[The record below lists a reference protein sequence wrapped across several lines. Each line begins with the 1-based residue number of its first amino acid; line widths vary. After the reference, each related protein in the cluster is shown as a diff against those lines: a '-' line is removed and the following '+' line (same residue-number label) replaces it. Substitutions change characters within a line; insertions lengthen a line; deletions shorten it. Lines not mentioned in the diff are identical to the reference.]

1 MAVRESVYEVLGV
14 VVVRKRPLREPGAL
28 LFGGRRPGSGAGAGS
43 GPGPGAWSGFGRGPV
58 GGPGGAV
65 PPGGG
70 RPPGARAVGSGGSGA
85 RGRRGG
91 RARGAP
97 PQPVAVA
104 LAVEAEDFAGLAEY
118 GLFGALGHQEYLVRA
133 EEQLRG
139 LYEQGLE
146 VHLRVL
152 EAGDFE
158 DYCAA
163 LGLDPRAPAARVAY
177 AGDPELAG
185 EPFVYAGEPIGDLLP
200 VLLDDHRARVRM
212 SLACASLLHAVGD
225 DLAGQRRMAAVMRYV
240 TSVYL
245 ALAEGAGE
253 GCHLLTLRC
262 HGPEDGEQLTSAVD
276 VCVEAGRLLP
286 AGRDVEAFCVTLA
299 AGVAS
304 GGEGALL
311 LHGDPSAPPGR
322 PEDRFPGR
330 VPGRSPGESAWP
342 AGALRGTSAGG
353 EGSGPRVRGWALAGG
368 RLRPMTA
375 HEVFDELA
383 DDAARGLAFPP
394 GVVPQ
399 PGFPLPG
406 FPEAGGGGGPL
417 G

>member
-1 MAVRESVYEVLGV
+1 M
-14 VVVRKRPLREPGAL
+14 
-28 LFGGRRPGSGAGAGS
+28 
-43 GPGPGAWSGFGRGPV
+43 
-58 GGPGGAV
+58 
-65 PPGGG
+65 
-70 RPPGARAVGSGGSGA
+70 
-85 RGRRGG
+85 
-91 RARGAP
+91 
-97 PQPVAVA
+97 A
-104 LAVEAEDFAGLAEY
+104 LAVEAEDFAVLAEY
-118 GLFGALGHQEYLVRA
+118 GLFGALGHHEYLVRA
-133 EEQLRG
+133 EGQLRG
-139 LYEQGLE
+139 LYQQGLE

-163 LGLDPRAPAARVAY
+163 LGLDPRASAARVAY
-177 AGDPELAG
+177 AGDPDLAG
-185 EPFVYAGEPIGDLLP
+185 EPFVYAGEPMADLLP

-212 SLACASLLHAVGD
+212 SVACAVLLDVLGD

-276 VCVEAGRLLP
+276 LCVEAGRLQP

-304 GGEGALL
+304 GGAGALL
-311 LHGDPSAPPGR
+311 LHGDPAASPSRVSQWSSDWSSNRSSGAPPGG
-322 PEDRFPGR
+322 PGA
-330 VPGRSPGESAWP
+330 GGGGGNGP
-342 AGALRGTSAGG
+342 AGDGG
-353 EGSGPRVRGWALAGG
+353 SGPADGARSGPRVRGWALAGG

-383 DDAARGLAFPP
+383 DDAARGLPFPP
-394 GVVPQ
+394 GAVPQ

-406 FPEAGGGGGPL
+406 LPEAGGGGGLL

>member
-1 MAVRESVYEVLGV
+1 MAVVRESVCEVLGGAAAG
-14 VVVRKRPLREPGAL
+14 RPSPRRRRVLVL
-28 LFGGRRPGSGAGAGS
+28 SGRRPGGGAG
-43 GPGPGAWSGFGRGPV
+43 GAPA

-70 RPPGARAVGSGGSGA
+70 RPPGARAGGRGA
-85 RGRRGG
+85 GEAGRGG
-91 RARGAP
+91 RVRGAPP

-104 LAVEAEDFAGLAEY
+104 LAVDAGDFAGLARY
-118 GLFGALGHQEYLVRA
+118 GLFGGLGHAAYLRQA
-133 EEQLRG
+133 EEQLTA
-139 LYEQGLE
+139 LYRQGLE

-158 DYCAA
+158 DYCEA
-163 LGLDPRAPAARVAY
+163 LGLDPRMPAARVAY

-185 EPFVYAGEPIGDLLP
+185 EPFVYAGERLAELLP

-212 SLACASLLHAVGD
+212 SVACAALLDAVGD
-225 DLAGQRRMAAVMRYV
+225 DPSGQLRMAAVMRYV

-262 HGPEDGEQLTSAVD
+262 HGPEDGEWLTSAVD
-276 VCVEAGRLLP
+276 VCVEEGRLYP
-286 AGRDVEAFCVTLA
+286 AGRDAEAFCVTLA
-299 AGVAS
+299 AGVAL

-311 LHGDPSAPPGR
+311 LHGDPSAGVR
-322 PEDRFPGR
+322 AEREG
-330 VPGRSPGESAWP
+330 
-342 AGALRGTSAGG
+342 AGARLR
-353 EGSGPRVRGWALAGG
+353 PPVRGWALTDG
-368 RLRPMTA
+368 RLRTMTA

-383 DDAARGLAFPP
+383 DDAARGLPFPP
-394 GVVPQ
+394 GVDPL
-399 PGFPLPG
+399 PGFPLPVFRG
-406 FPEAGGGGGPL
+406 AGEGGGPL

>member
-1 MAVRESVYEVLGV
+1 MTVREPVYEVLGTA
-14 VVVRKRPLREPGAL
+14 VVRGGPPRGRRVLVFGGPRPGAGV
-28 LFGGRRPGSGAGAGS
+28 GGVPT
-43 GPGPGAWSGFGRGPV
+43 
-58 GGPGGAV
+58 GGPGGSA

-70 RPPGARAVGSGGSGA
+70 RPPGGRAGGAGA

-104 LAVEAEDFAGLAEY
+104 LAAEAADFAGLAKY
-118 GLFGALGHQEYLVRA
+118 GLFGALGHQEYLRRA

-139 LYEQGLE
+139 LYGQGLE

-163 LGLDPRAPAARVAY
+163 LGLDPRASAARVAY

-185 EPFVYAGEPIGDLLP
+185 EPFVYAGERLAELLP
-200 VLLDDHRARVRM
+200 VLMDDHRARVRM
-212 SLACASLLHAVGD
+212 SVACAALLDAVGD
-225 DLAGQRRMAAVMRYV
+225 DPAGQRRMAAVMRYV

-262 HGPEDGEQLTSAVD
+262 HGPEDGEDLTSAVD
-276 VCVEAGRLLP
+276 VCVEAGRLHP
-286 AGRDVEAFCVTLA
+286 AGRDTEAFCVTLA

-311 LHGDPSAPPGR
+311 LHGDPSSGPPVDS
-322 PEDRFPGR
+322 PAD
-330 VPGRSPGESAWP
+330 SPGDAPGGSAADRP
-342 AGALRGTSAGG
+342 
-353 EGSGPRVRGWALAGG
+353 SGPLVRGWALAGG

-383 DDAARGLAFPP
+383 DDAARGVPFPP
-394 GVVPQ
+394 GVVPR

>member
-1 MAVRESVYEVLGV
+1 M
-14 VVVRKRPLREPGAL
+14 
-28 LFGGRRPGSGAGAGS
+28 
-43 GPGPGAWSGFGRGPV
+43 
-58 GGPGGAV
+58 
-65 PPGGG
+65 
-70 RPPGARAVGSGGSGA
+70 
-85 RGRRGG
+85 
-91 RARGAP
+91 
-97 PQPVAVA
+97 A
-104 LAVEAEDFAGLAEY
+104 LAVEAADFAGLAKY
-118 GLFGALGHQEYLVRA
+118 GLFGALGHQEYLLRV
-133 EEQLRG
+133 EEQLTG
-139 LYEQGLE
+139 LYQQGLE

-152 EAGDFE
+152 EAADFE
-158 DYCAA
+158 DYCSA

-185 EPFVYAGEPIGDLLP
+185 EPFVYAGEPLADLVP

-212 SLACASLLHAVGD
+212 SVACAALLGAVGD
-225 DLAGQRRMAAVMRYV
+225 DPAGQRRMAAVMRYV

-262 HGPEDGEQLTSAVD
+262 HGPEDGEELTSAVD
-276 VCVEAGRLLP
+276 VCVERGRLHP
-286 AGRDVEAFCVTLA
+286 AGRDAEAFCVTLA

-311 LHGDPSAPPGR
+311 LHGDPATTSGDAPPEGP
-322 PEDRFPGR
+322 PE
-330 VPGRSPGESAWP
+330 RSPD
-342 AGALRGTSAGG
+342 GTSGG
-353 EGSGPRVRGWALAGG
+353 PPGGARPGPRVRGWALAGG

-383 DDAARGLAFPP
+383 DDAARGLPFPP

-399 PGFPLPG
+399 PGFRLPG
-406 FPEAGGGGGPL
+406 LPDAGGGGGPL

>member
-1 MAVRESVYEVLGV
+1 MAAVRKSVREVLGAAAGWS
-14 VVVRKRPLREPGAL
+14 PRERRRVL
-28 LFGGRRPGSGAGAGS
+28 VLGGRRPGGGAG
-43 GPGPGAWSGFGRGPV
+43 GAST

-70 RPPGARAVGSGGSGA
+70 RPPGARAGGDGA
-85 RGRRGG
+85 RAAGRGSGG

-97 PQPVAVA
+97 PPHPVA
-104 LAVEAEDFAGLAEY
+104 LALAVDAGDFAGLAQY
-118 GLFGALGHQEYLVRA
+118 GLFGGLGHQAYLRRA
-133 EEQLRG
+133 EEHLTALHR
-139 LYEQGLE
+139 QGLE

-185 EPFVYAGEPIGDLLP
+185 EPFVYAGERLAELVP

-212 SLACASLLHAVGD
+212 SVACAALLGAVGD
-225 DLAGQRRMAAVMRYV
+225 DPAGQFRMAAVMRYV

-262 HGPEDGEQLTSAVD
+262 HGPEDGEELTSAVD
-276 VCVEAGRLLP
+276 VCVEEGLLYP
-286 AGRDVEAFCVTLA
+286 AGRDAEAFCVTLA
-299 AGVAS
+299 AGVAL

-311 LHGDPSAPPGR
+311 LHGDPSVGVGADGRSDDRSSPVGR
-322 PEDRFPGR
+322 PPA
-330 VPGRSPGESAWP
+330 SP
-342 AGALRGTSAGG
+342 AGETR
-353 EGSGPRVRGWALAGG
+353 PRPPVRGWALTGG

-383 DDAARGLAFPP
+383 DDAARGLPFPP
-394 GVVPQ
+394 GVDPR

-406 FPEAGGGGGPL
+406 FRDPGEGGGPL

>member
-1 MAVRESVYEVLGV
+1 MAVQESVYEVRGV
-14 VVVRKRPLREPGAL
+14 VVVRLRSLREPQVFRGRRALREPRAL
-28 LFGGRRPGSGAGAGS
+28 LFGGPGAGG
-43 GPGPGAWSGFGRGPV
+43 GRLPV
-58 GGPGGAV
+58 GGPGGAP
-65 PPGGG
+65 PPGG
-70 RPPGARAVGSGGSGA
+70 RAAGAVGAVGSGGAGA
-85 RGRRGG
+85 GGRRGG

-97 PQPVAVA
+97 PQPVALA
-104 LAVEAEDFAGLAEY
+104 LAVEAADFAGLAKY
-118 GLFGALGHQEYLVRA
+118 GLFGALGHQEYLLRA
-133 EEQLRG
+133 EEQLTG
-139 LYEQGLE
+139 LHEQGLE

-152 EAGDFE
+152 EAGDFQ
-158 DYCAA
+158 DYCSA

-185 EPFVYAGEPIGDLLP
+185 EPFVYAGEPLADLLP

-212 SLACASLLHAVGD
+212 SVACVALLGAVGD
-225 DLAGQRRMAAVMRYV
+225 DPAGQRRMAAVMSYV

-245 ALAEGAGE
+245 ALAEGAGD

-262 HGPEDGEQLTSAVD
+262 HGPEDGEELTSAVD
-276 VCVEAGRLLP
+276 VCLEAGRLHP
-286 AGRDVEAFCVTLA
+286 AGRDAEAFCVTLA

-311 LHGDPSAPPGR
+311 LHGDPSTS
-322 PEDRFPGR
+322 
-330 VPGRSPGESAWP
+330 SPG
-342 AGALRGTSAGG
+342 GASP
-353 EGSGPRVRGWALAGG
+353 GPRVRGWALAGG

-383 DDAARGLAFPP
+383 DDAARGLPFPP

>member
-1 MAVRESVYEVLGV
+1 M
-14 VVVRKRPLREPGAL
+14 
-28 LFGGRRPGSGAGAGS
+28 
-43 GPGPGAWSGFGRGPV
+43 
-58 GGPGGAV
+58 
-65 PPGGG
+65 
-70 RPPGARAVGSGGSGA
+70 
-85 RGRRGG
+85 
-91 RARGAP
+91 
-97 PQPVAVA
+97 AVA
-104 LAVEAEDFAGLAEY
+104 LAAEAADFAGLAKY
-118 GLFGALGHQEYLVRA
+118 GMFGALGHQEYLRRA
-133 EEQLRG
+133 EQQLRVLQG
-139 LYEQGLE
+139 QGLE

-163 LGLDPRAPAARVAY
+163 VGLDPRTAAARVAY

-185 EPFVYAGEPIGDLLP
+185 EPFVYAGERLAELLP

-212 SLACASLLHAVGD
+212 SVACAALLDALGD
-225 DLAGQRRMAAVMRYV
+225 DLAGQARMAAVMQYV

-262 HGPEDGEQLTSAVD
+262 HGPEDGEELTSAVD
-276 VCVEAGRLLP
+276 VCVEGGRLHP
-286 AGRDVEAFCVTLA
+286 AGRDTEAFCVTLA

-304 GGEGALL
+304 GGAGALL
-311 LHGDPSAPPGR
+311 LHGDPSSARPSEAPSAGPSARSSAGPSAGPSADPEASAAGPPEGAPPG
-322 PEDRFPGR
+322 PVADRAPAAPG
-330 VPGRSPGESAWP
+330 P
-342 AGALRGTSAGG
+342 L
-353 EGSGPRVRGWALAGG
+353 GPLVRGWALADG

-383 DDAARGLAFPP
+383 DDAERGLPFPP
-394 GVVPQ
+394 GVVPR

-406 FPEAGGGGGPL
+406 FRETGEGGGPL